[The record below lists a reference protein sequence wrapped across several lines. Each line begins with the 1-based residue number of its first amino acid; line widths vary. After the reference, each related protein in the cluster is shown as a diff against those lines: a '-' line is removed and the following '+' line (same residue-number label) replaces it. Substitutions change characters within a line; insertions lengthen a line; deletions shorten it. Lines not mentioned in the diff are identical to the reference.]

1 MSELKKQWIDDE
13 HLWQDFV
20 DYFNPDFDEIVD
32 IKQMSHYDI
41 LITMKNGVQ
50 YIYDNY
56 RQTRRRLPNSW
67 DDMSLKE
74 FHMDAHIRLYSMM
87 QRKGFTYD
95 DLSEETGISVGT
107 ISNYVNGVTSPTLD
121 RLFLIA
127 KALGCRIEDLIYIE
141 HMYR

>member
-1 MSELKKQWIDDE
+1 MSELRKQWVDDE
-13 HLWQDFV
+13 YLWQDFL
-20 DYFNPDFDEIVD
+20 DYFNPDFDEIAD

-67 DDMSLKE
+67 DDISLKE

-87 QRKGFTYD
+87 RRKGFTYD
-95 DLSEETGISVGT
+95 DLSEETGISVGA
-107 ISNYVNGVTSPTLD
+107 ISKSD
-121 RLFLIA
+121 
-127 KALGCRIEDLIYIE
+127 K
-141 HMYR
+141 

>member
-1 MSELKKQWIDDE
+1 MSELRKQWIDDE
-13 HLWQDFV
+13 YLWQDFL
-20 DYFNPDFDEIVD
+20 DYFNPDFDEIAD
-32 IKQMSHYDI
+32 IKQMSHHDV
-41 LITMKNGVQ
+41 LVTMKNGVQ

-74 FHMDAHIRLYSMM
+74 FHMDAHIRLNSMM
-87 QRKGFTYD
+87 QRKRFTYD

-121 RLFLIA
+121 RLFLMA
-127 KALGCRIEDLIYIE
+127 KTLGCRIEDLIYIE

>member
-1 MSELKKQWIDDE
+1 
-13 HLWQDFV
+13 
-20 DYFNPDFDEIVD
+20 
-32 IKQMSHYDI
+32 
-41 LITMKNGVQ
+41 
-50 YIYDNY
+50 
-56 RQTRRRLPNSW
+56 
-67 DDMSLKE
+67 MSLKE

-127 KALGCRIEDLIYIE
+127 KENERTVYTA
-141 HMYR
+141 YRKTVKKKSD

>member
-13 HLWQDFV
+13 YLWQDFL
-20 DYFNPDFDEIVD
+20 DYFNPDFDEIAD
-32 IKQMSHYDI
+32 IKQMSCYDI

-50 YIYDNY
+50 YIYDNC

-74 FHMDAHIRLYSMM
+74 FHMDAHIRLNSMM

-121 RLFLIA
+121 RLFLMA
-127 KALGCRIEDLIYIE
+127 KTLGCRIEDLIYIE

>member
-1 MSELKKQWIDDE
+1 MIKLENVGLASPEQMEFIIEGMRNPMS
-13 HLWQDFV
+13 
-20 DYFNPDFDEIVD
+20 P
-32 IKQMSHYDI
+32 
-41 LITMKNGVQ
+41 
-50 YIYDNY
+50 
-56 RQTRRRLPNSW
+56 
-67 DDMSLKE
+67 KE

-95 DLSEETGISVGT
+95 DLSEETGISPGT

>member
-1 MSELKKQWIDDE
+1 MCKLRKQWLDDE
-13 HLWQDFV
+13 YLWQDFL
-20 DYFNPDFDEIVD
+20 DYFDPNFAEIAD
-32 IKQMSHYDI
+32 LKQMSHYDV
-41 LITMKNGVQ
+41 LVTMRNGVQ

-56 RQTRRRLPNSW
+56 RKTRRRLPNSW
-67 DDMSLKE
+67 DEVNLKD

-95 DLSEETGISVGT
+95 DLSAATGISVGA
-107 ISNYVNGVTSPTLD
+107 ISNYVNGTTSPTLD

-141 HMYR
+141 QMYR